1 MAPGGAADDSKGK
14 NTKWKLLTKDS
25 MEKMVRVPVKLW
37 LSALEVGREDP
48 RRLIHALKV
57 GVALT
62 LVSCLYLL
70 EPLFE
75 GVGRNAMWA
84 VMTVVVVLEFTAG
97 DCSLRSVGCRLSTSF
112 QVSSIHQLLV
122 FIVTGATLCKG
133 VNRGIGTLCAASL
146 AFVIEF
152 MADKS
157 GRVFRGVFI
166 GVSVFLIGTKKILA
180 CSVYCW
186 LTFFFRSFRNMCCWG
201 SNLVGFLATYL
212 RFVPYIK
219 RNYDY
224 GVVIFLLTFNLITVS
239 SYRVQNVLQLT
250 RDRLTTIAIGCGI
263 CLFMSLLV
271 LPKWSGE
278 DLHNSTVYKLEML
291 ARSIEAC
298 VNEYFRDQ
306 TRDDGKSSK
315 DQIYKGCRAVLDS
328 KSTDETLV
336 SGGFLEVLIYMLM
349 WWFCLWIKCEEAD
362 DDDERS
368 QALFGS
374 WEPRHSIRCYSFPG
388 PQYVKLGAVLRH
400 FGYTAVALHGCLE
413 SEIQVGESHHPCSRV
428 AGEVCKVFDELARSI
443 RNRRHCSPNVLSDHL
458 HEALQDLNSA
468 IKSQPR
474 LFLGSKKA
482 RPAANELAEAWRPQ
496 KNTSSGVALS
506 SAKSDITS
514 LQEWRGK
521 RVESS
526 ERKVLRPTL
535 SRIAITSLEFSE
547 ALPFAAFASLLVEM
561 VARLEL
567 VIEAVEELGN
577 AASFK
582 EFSQEDE
589 IAIEMGCYDKKPRA
603 NGKDFQSHVV
613 HQAAE

>member
-1 MAPGGAADDSKGK
+1 MALTGTADDSKGK
-14 NTKWKLLTKDS
+14 NTKCKLLTKDS
-25 MEKMVRVPVKLW
+25 MEKMVRLPVKLW

-62 LVSCLYLL
+62 LVSLLYLL

-97 DCSLRSVGCRLSTSF
+97 
-112 QVSSIHQLLV
+112 
-122 FIVTGATLCKG
+122 ATLCKG

-152 MADKS
+152 MAEKS
-157 GRVFRGVFI
+157 GRACRGVFI
-166 GVSVFLIGTKKILA
+166 GVSVF
-180 CSVYCW
+180 
-186 LTFFFRSFRNMCCWG
+186 
-201 SNLVGFLATYL
+201 LVGFLATYL

-239 SYRVQNVLQLT
+239 SYRVQNVLRLT

-298 VNEYFRDQ
+298 VTEYFRDQ
-306 TRDDGKSSK
+306 TQDDGKSSK

-328 KSTDETLV
+328 KSSDESLV
-336 SGGFLEVLIYMLM
+336 SGGFLQVLIYMLM
-349 WWFCLWIKCEEAD
+349 WFCLWIKCEDD
-362 DDDERS
+362 DDDEHS

-374 WEPRHSIRCYSFPG
+374 WEPRHSRHCYSFPWQ
-388 PQYVKLGAVLRH
+388 QYVKLGAVLRH

-413 SEIQVGESHHPCSRV
+413 SEIQTPLSVRLLFRDPCSRV

-468 IKSQPR
+468 IRSQPR

-482 RPAANELAEAWRPQ
+482 RPAANERAEDWRPQ
-496 KNTSSGVALS
+496 KNTSAGVALP
-506 SAKSDITS
+506 SAMSDITS

-521 RVESS
+521 RVEST

-567 VIEAVEELGN
+567 VIEEVEELGR
-577 AASFK
+577 AANFK
-582 EFSQEDE
+582 EFSQADE
-589 IAIEMGCYDKKPRA
+589 IAIEMGFDDKKPCV

>member
-1 MAPGGAADDSKGK
+1 MALTGTADDSKGK
-14 NTKWKLLTKDS
+14 NTKCKLLTKDS
-25 MEKMVRVPVKLW
+25 MEKMVRLPVKLW

-62 LVSCLYLL
+62 LVSLLYLL

-97 DCSLRSVGCRLSTSF
+97 
-112 QVSSIHQLLV
+112 
-122 FIVTGATLCKG
+122 ATLCKG

-152 MADKS
+152 MAEKS
-157 GRVFRGVFI
+157 GRACRGVFI
-166 GVSVFLIGTKKILA
+166 GVSVF
-180 CSVYCW
+180 
-186 LTFFFRSFRNMCCWG
+186 
-201 SNLVGFLATYL
+201 LVGFLATYL

-239 SYRVQNVLQLT
+239 SYRVQNVLRLT

-306 TRDDGKSSK
+306 TQDDGKSSK

-328 KSTDETLV
+328 KSSDESL
-336 SGGFLEVLIYMLM
+336 
-349 WWFCLWIKCEEAD
+349 
-362 DDDERS
+362 
-368 QALFGS
+368 ALFGS
-374 WEPRHSIRCYSFPG
+374 WEPRHSRHCYSFPWQ
-388 PQYVKLGAVLRH
+388 QYVKLGAVLRH

-413 SEIQVGESHHPCSRV
+413 SEIQTPLSVRLLFRDPCSRV

-468 IKSQPR
+468 IRSQPR

-482 RPAANELAEAWRPQ
+482 RPAANERAEDWRPQ
-496 KNTSSGVALS
+496 KNTCSGVALP
-506 SAKSDITS
+506 SAMSDITS

-521 RVESS
+521 RVEST

-567 VIEAVEELGN
+567 VIEEVEELGR
-577 AASFK
+577 AANFK
-582 EFSQEDE
+582 EFSQADE
-589 IAIEMGCYDKKPRA
+589 IAIEMGFDDKKPCV